1 MKSETPLSAPL
12 RWVLPLM
19 GMLQGGVIYLL
30 NRTTDLFS
38 TPAEHGWLLFVLA
51 GSMALSSALI
61 FAARSLRQPLL
72 WLGIAALLLLVAA
85 QCAWLVHAL
94 QGLDTWDQRD
104 ALRGYVLTLSGLL
117 FLTLPWLQSRLEAGR
132 WGDFPSLFRLYWHN
146 GLALL
151 LSLLATGLSWLVLWL
166 CASLFSLIGIDF
178 FNTLFFDNRAFI
190 HIFTGCIVAM
200 TVTLCRS
207 NPRLMLSVQ
216 HLLTLVATGLLPA
229 VGAVMVLFM
238 LALPGVGM
246 EAISR
251 QISGAGLLN
260 TLCLLY
266 LLLMALVWYP
276 GRDAPPYMPLMRRLL
291 LGALL
296 FAPVCALLAA
306 WAVWLR
312 VAQYGWT
319 PDRLYAALITVVS
332 LLWSVGYVIS
342 LARQRRSDG
351 DFSRTGKV
359 VLMVAPLFMALVYTP
374 ILNPWRLSVHS
385 QMARIEA
392 DKTRLDSATI
402 TMLSNSLRWG
412 REALRTLQADA
423 AIQSNPALRRL
434 IKEALSGRV
443 TPGST
448 AGPDEFRQIPL
459 AAPQPQPEPA
469 FWATLAKQYVWRARD
484 CLPENG
490 VSSCMLLAQDL
501 NGDGQPEWI
510 LFNFS
515 MRSAFVM
522 SKQGGAWQGVGYFY
536 TLPKTLDAST
546 LRKIAQSSRLTT
558 LPQPW
563 RDLSIDG
570 ERLPFAAER
579 E

>member
-412 REALRTLQADA
+412 REALRTLQDDP
-423 AIQSNPALRRL
+423 AIQGNPALRRL

>member
-104 ALRGYVLTLSGLL
+104 ALRSYVLTLSGLL

-342 LARQRRSDG
+342 LARQRRSDS

-392 DKTRLDSATI
+392 DKTLLDSATI

-412 REALRTLQADA
+412 RAALRTLQVDP
-423 AIQSNPALRRL
+423 AIQGNPALRRL

-570 ERLPFAAER
+570 ERLPFAVER

>member
-342 LARQRRSDG
+342 LVRQRRSDS

-412 REALRTLQADA
+412 RAALRTLQDDP
-423 AIQSNPALRRL
+423 AIQGNPALLRL

>member
-38 TPAEHGWLLFVLA
+38 TPAEHGWLLLVLA

-61 FAARSLRQPLL
+61 FAARSLRQLLL

-412 REALRTLQADA
+412 RAALRTLQVDPV
-423 AIQSNPALRRL
+423 IQGNPALRRL

>member
-342 LARQRRSDG
+342 LARQRRSDS

-412 REALRTLQADA
+412 REALRTLQDDP
-423 AIQSNPALRRL
+423 AIQGNPALRRL

>member
-61 FAARSLRQPLL
+61 FAARSLRQLLL

-246 EAISR
+246 AAISR

-412 REALRTLQADA
+412 RAALRTLQADA
-423 AIQSNPALRRL
+423 AIQSNPELRRL

-522 SKQGGAWQGVGYFY
+522 SKQGGSWQGVGYFY

>member
-412 REALRTLQADA
+412 RAALRTLQADA

-522 SKQGGAWQGVGYFY
+522 SKQGGSWQGVGYFY

>member
-246 EAISR
+246 AAISR

-342 LARQRRSDG
+342 LARQRRSDS

-412 REALRTLQADA
+412 REALRTLQDDP
-423 AIQSNPALRRL
+423 AIQGNPALRRL

-558 LPQPW
+558 QPQPW

>member
-412 REALRTLQADA
+412 RAALRTLQADA
-423 AIQSNPALRRL
+423 AIQSNPELRRL

>member
-1 MKSETPLSAPL
+1 MKSETPLFAPL

-412 REALRTLQADA
+412 RAALRTLQADA
-423 AIQSNPALRRL
+423 AIQSNPELRRL

-536 TLPKTLDAST
+536 TLPRTLDAST

>member
-342 LARQRRSDG
+342 LARQRRSG
-351 DFSRTGKV
+351 SDFSRTGKV

-412 REALRTLQADA
+412 REALRTLQDDP
-423 AIQSNPALRRL
+423 AIQGNPALRRL

>member
-423 AIQSNPALRRL
+423 AIQGNPALRRL

-522 SKQGGAWQGVGYFY
+522 SKQGGSWQGVGYFY

>member
-38 TPAEHGWLLFVLA
+38 TPAEHGWLLLVLA

-117 FLTLPWLQSRLEAGR
+117 FLTQPWLQSRLEAGR

-319 PDRLYAALITVVS
+319 PDRLYAALITAVS
-332 LLWSVGYVIS
+332 LLWSAGYVIS
-342 LARQRRSDG
+342 LARQRRSDS

-374 ILNPWRLSVHS
+374 LLNPWRLSVHS

-423 AIQSNPALRRL
+423 AIQSNPELRRL
-434 IKEALSGRV
+434 IKEALSGRI

-536 TLPKTLDAST
+536 TLPRTLDAST

>member
-132 WGDFPSLFRLYWHN
+132 WGDFPSLFRLYWHT

-342 LARQRRSDG
+342 LARQRRSG
-351 DFSRTGKV
+351 SDFSRTGKV
-359 VLMVAPLFMALVYTP
+359 V
-374 ILNPWRLSVHS
+374 
-385 QMARIEA
+385 
-392 DKTRLDSATI
+392 
-402 TMLSNSLRWG
+402 
-412 REALRTLQADA
+412 
-423 AIQSNPALRRL
+423 
-434 IKEALSGRV
+434 
-443 TPGST
+443 
-448 AGPDEFRQIPL
+448 
-459 AAPQPQPEPA
+459 
-469 FWATLAKQYVWRARD
+469 
-484 CLPENG
+484 
-490 VSSCMLLAQDL
+490 
-501 NGDGQPEWI
+501 
-510 LFNFS
+510 
-515 MRSAFVM
+515 
-522 SKQGGAWQGVGYFY
+522 
-536 TLPKTLDAST
+536 
-546 LRKIAQSSRLTT
+546 
-558 LPQPW
+558 
-563 RDLSIDG
+563 
-570 ERLPFAAER
+570 
-579 E
+579 

>member
-351 DFSRTGKV
+351 DFSRIGKV

-392 DKTRLDSATI
+392 DKTLLDSATI

-412 REALRTLQADA
+412 RAALRTLQVDP
-423 AIQSNPALRRL
+423 AIQGNPALRRL

-510 LFNFS
+510 LFNFN

>member
-412 REALRTLQADA
+412 RAALRTLQADA
-423 AIQSNPALRRL
+423 AIQGNPALRRL
-434 IKEALSGRV
+434 IKEALGGRV

-522 SKQGGAWQGVGYFY
+522 SKQGGSWQGVGYFY

>member
-412 REALRTLQADA
+412 RAALRTLQADA
-423 AIQSNPALRRL
+423 AIQSNPELRRL
-434 IKEALSGRV
+434 IKEALSGRI

-536 TLPKTLDAST
+536 TLPRTLDAST

>member
-61 FAARSLRQPLL
+61 FAARSLRQLLL

-246 EAISR
+246 AAISR

-412 REALRTLQADA
+412 RAALRTLQADA
-423 AIQSNPALRRL
+423 AIQSNPELRRL
-434 IKEALSGRV
+434 IKEALSGRI

-536 TLPKTLDAST
+536 TLPRTLDAST

>member
-246 EAISR
+246 AAISR

-342 LARQRRSDG
+342 LARQRRSDS

-412 REALRTLQADA
+412 REALRTLQDDP
-423 AIQSNPALRRL
+423 AIQGNPALRRL

>member
-1 MKSETPLSAPL
+1 
-12 RWVLPLM
+12 
-19 GMLQGGVIYLL
+19 
-30 NRTTDLFS
+30 
-38 TPAEHGWLLFVLA
+38 
-51 GSMALSSALI
+51 
-61 FAARSLRQPLL
+61 
-72 WLGIAALLLLVAA
+72 
-85 QCAWLVHAL
+85 
-94 QGLDTWDQRD
+94 
-104 ALRGYVLTLSGLL
+104 
-117 FLTLPWLQSRLEAGR
+117 
-132 WGDFPSLFRLYWHN
+132 
-146 GLALL
+146 
-151 LSLLATGLSWLVLWL
+151 
-166 CASLFSLIGIDF
+166 
-178 FNTLFFDNRAFI
+178 
-190 HIFTGCIVAM
+190 
-200 TVTLCRS
+200 
-207 NPRLMLSVQ
+207 
-216 HLLTLVATGLLPA
+216 
-229 VGAVMVLFM
+229 
-238 LALPGVGM
+238 
-246 EAISR
+246 
-251 QISGAGLLN
+251 
-260 TLCLLY
+260 
-266 LLLMALVWYP
+266 
-276 GRDAPPYMPLMRRLL
+276 
-291 LGALL
+291 
-296 FAPVCALLAA
+296 
-306 WAVWLR
+306 
-312 VAQYGWT
+312 
-319 PDRLYAALITVVS
+319 
-332 LLWSVGYVIS
+332 
-342 LARQRRSDG
+342 
-351 DFSRTGKV
+351 
-359 VLMVAPLFMALVYTP
+359 
-374 ILNPWRLSVHS
+374 
-385 QMARIEA
+385 MARIEA

-412 REALRTLQADA
+412 REALRTLQDDP
-423 AIQSNPALRRL
+423 AIQGNPALRRL